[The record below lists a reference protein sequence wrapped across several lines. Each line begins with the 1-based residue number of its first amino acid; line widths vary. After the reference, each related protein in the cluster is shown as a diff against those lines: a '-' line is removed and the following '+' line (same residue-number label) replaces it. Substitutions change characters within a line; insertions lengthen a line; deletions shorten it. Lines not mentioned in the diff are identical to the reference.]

1 MKVFAFFILF
11 LFSVVLCFS
20 QEKYKMIAEISN
32 TSSLN
37 IMPTFNSYSGTNISA
52 GSQIETKKGNFN
64 IMGTYQFSGNYWR
77 GAVFSLQSHLLGI
90 ALGYRILSNERKVSP
105 FVGISAV
112 TEVGT
117 NYKDKYISRDLA
129 PSIYPEEFSKLSYSS
144 RFYAGTPFVGNLLL
158 GCDIRLVHDLHLNI
172 SAGYGLRVM
181 LARYAVWPKSYVLS
195 KEQIHEHSV
204 KTRNFHMLDFQLG
217 LSYAFSLKKKT
228 KNI

>member
-11 LFSVVLCFS
+11 LFSVVFCFS
-20 QEKYKMIAEISN
+20 QKKYKMIAEISN

-37 IMPTFNSYSGTNISA
+37 IIPTFNLYSGTNISA

-90 ALGYRILSNERKVSP
+90 IFQYRILSNERKISP
-105 FVGISAV
+105 FVGISAI

-129 PSIYPEEFSKLSYSS
+129 PSIYPEEFSFFLCNIWQKIQQNHHENVRRVCVISLFLY
-144 RFYAGTPFVGNLLL
+144 RICIDFYL
-158 GCDIRLVHDLHLNI
+158 I
-172 SAGYGLRVM
+172 S
-181 LARYAVWPKSYVLS
+181 
-195 KEQIHEHSV
+195 
-204 KTRNFHMLDFQLG
+204 
-217 LSYAFSLKKKT
+217 
-228 KNI
+228 